1 MRMRSFQSC
10 AGFALLT
17 VTLLV
22 AVIGVISL
30 AMVNSYLTNT
40 RATNIETQRIKA
52 NLLLDSGVRFAALSL
67 GSPRTKVSSS
77 AIPSKR
83 LSYRAEGDEVQIEIA
98 NEAGFIDLIHAEK
111 PLLTSVLVAHG
122 AQPSE
127 VEALI
132 TELKLLVGKDDAQ
145 SLPRYRALRER
156 LSLRSVSIPKLMT
169 VSTLHNG
176 QGGVHPSLAPESV
189 LSLVPGLSHAEQE
202 RILKTRAEK
211 TPRLISSP
219 VVNQYF
225 STTVSAYYRVSVS
238 VALNG
243 QRYSKVQIIKMINQ
257 RGKLFE
263 VQATL

>member
-40 RATNIETQRIKA
+40 RATNIEIQRIKA

-127 VEALI
+127 VE
-132 TELKLLVGKDDAQ
+132 
-145 SLPRYRALRER
+145 
-156 LSLRSVSIPKLMT
+156 LSLI
-169 VSTLHNG
+169 H
-176 QGGVHPSLAPESV
+176 
-189 LSLVPGLSHAEQE
+189 
-202 RILKTRAEK
+202 I
-211 TPRLISSP
+211 
-219 VVNQYF
+219 
-225 STTVSAYYRVSVS
+225 
-238 VALNG
+238 
-243 QRYSKVQIIKMINQ
+243 
-257 RGKLFE
+257 
-263 VQATL
+263 